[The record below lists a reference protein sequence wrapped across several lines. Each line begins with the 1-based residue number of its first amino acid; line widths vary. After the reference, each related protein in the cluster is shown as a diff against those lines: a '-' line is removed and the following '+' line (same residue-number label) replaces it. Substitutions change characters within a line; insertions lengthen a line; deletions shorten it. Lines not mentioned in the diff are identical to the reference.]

1 MADST
6 TLIRRDKDFIS
17 GNMHKKALIRAMRKH
32 GLTASKVIK
41 PIVEALSASKVISA
55 VNSGDANGATTD
67 FIDVPDYGTRL
78 RAAAL
83 ALQLLEL
90 TKDTPKDTKSLVKTV
105 NNALA
110 KGDEVELQRIV
121 FNRDKNK

>member
-1 MADST
+1 MPGSN
-6 TLIRRDKDFIS
+6 TLIKRDSDFIS
-17 GNMHKKALIRAMRKH
+17 YNMHKVALIRAMRLH
-32 GLTASKVIK
+32 GLTATKVIK

-67 FIDVPDYGTRL
+67 FIDVPDHATRL

-83 ALQLLEL
+83 AIQLLEL
-90 TKDTPKDTKSLVKTV
+90 TKDTKEQQNKT
-105 NNALA
+105 NKLIKESIK

-121 FNRDKNK
+121 FNKGK